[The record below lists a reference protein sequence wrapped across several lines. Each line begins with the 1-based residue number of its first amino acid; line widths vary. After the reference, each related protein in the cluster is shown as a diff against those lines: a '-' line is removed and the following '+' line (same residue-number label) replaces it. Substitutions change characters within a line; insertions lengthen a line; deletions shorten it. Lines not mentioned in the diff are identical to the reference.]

1 MSPTFPVSLSSP
13 GPGSKNRAFIRG
25 FHESLYI
32 AITCKCRFFWS
43 DFPST
48 DFPGTDCRAGNIFVV
63 YSTTFPCLNRKKHC
77 FLSNLRQACCSFFLC
92 MVLPPVPCDISETPE
107 WIFCNRRMDPVPCD
121 RSVTDALIYLR
132 HQIKQNKP
140 PQRCGGLKNRTTTFF
155 DRDK

>member
-1 MSPTFPVSLSSP
+1 MPLS
-13 GPGSKNRAFIRG
+13 
-25 FHESLYI
+25 
-32 AITCKCRFFWS
+32 WS
-43 DFPST
+43 DFPGTGFPGTGFPGT
-48 DFPGTDCRAGNIFVV
+48 DFPGIDFPGTDFSGTDFPVTDCRAGNIFVV

-77 FLSNLRQACCSFFLC
+77 FLRNLRQACCSFFLC

-121 RSVTDALIYLR
+121 ISVTDALIYLR